1 MDKELKEIIE
11 VSNNVS
17 ESNVPLEELIFPID
31 VKWLNK
37 HLMDKIA
44 IKKLA
49 TDIEELMLK
58 IVTADLQNKG
68 KERKERKTN
77 STEYNKEG
85 WGGFYIDVNIA
96 KQNLIQKT
104 KWKSMLLTY

>member
-1 MDKELKEIIE
+1 MEKELKEIIE
-11 VSNNVS
+11 VSNDVS

-58 IVTADLQNKG
+58 IITADLQNK
-68 KERKERKTN
+68 EEEKT
-77 STEYNKEG
+77 SKEYNKEG

-96 KQNLIQKT
+96 KQNLTQKT

>member
-1 MDKELKEIIE
+1 MDKELKELIE

-17 ESNVPLEELIFPID
+17 ESNVPLDELIFPID

-49 TDIEELMLK
+49 TDIEELMLR
-58 IVTADLQNKG
+58 IVTTDIWNTK
-68 KERKERKTN
+68 
-77 STEYNKEG
+77 NKE
-85 WGGFYIDVNIA
+85 
-96 KQNLIQKT
+96 
-104 KWKSMLLTY
+104 

>member
-1 MDKELKEIIE
+1 MEKELKGKIG
-11 VSNNVS
+11 VSNDIS
-17 ESNVPLEELIFPID
+17 ESKVPLEELIFPID

-58 IVTADLQNKG
+58 IVTTDIWN
-68 KERKERKTN
+68 T
-77 STEYNKEG
+77 
-85 WGGFYIDVNIA
+85 
-96 KQNLIQKT
+96 KT
-104 KWKSMLLTY
+104 KNDGVEYI

>member
-1 MDKELKEIIE
+1 MEKELKEKIG
-11 VSNNVS
+11 VSNDIS
-17 ESNVPLEELIFPID
+17 ESKVPLEELIFPID

-58 IVTADLQNKG
+58 IVTTDIQNTK
-68 KERKERKTN
+68 
-77 STEYNKEG
+77 NKEC
-85 WGGFYIDVNIA
+85 FNE
-96 KQNLIQKT
+96 
-104 KWKSMLLTY
+104 

>member
-1 MDKELKEIIE
+1 MEKELKEIIE
-11 VSNNVS
+11 VSNDVS

-37 HLMDKIA
+37 HLMDKIT

-58 IVTADLQNKG
+58 IVTTDIQNTK
-68 KERKERKTN
+68 
-77 STEYNKEG
+77 NKEY
-85 WGGFYIDVNIA
+85 FNE
-96 KQNLIQKT
+96 
-104 KWKSMLLTY
+104 

>member
-1 MDKELKEIIE
+1 MEKELNEMIE
-11 VSNNVS
+11 VSNDIS
-17 ESNVPLEELIFPID
+17 ESKVPLEELIFPID

-58 IVTADLQNKG
+58 IVTAD
-68 KERKERKTN
+68 
-77 STEYNKEG
+77 
-85 WGGFYIDVNIA
+85 
-96 KQNLIQKT
+96 IQKS
-104 KWKSMLLTY
+104 KKQRIH